1 MSVMRSIQS
10 FFTTNTETSD
20 EHWDERLKSRYY
32 KSNSKKTLQAVV
44 EVLNGFDGISIT
56 SVSDDRGEISAS
68 IRQPRKGFVVATVVS
83 VRPFET
89 AVDFNVLTETI
100 LPSDFGNS
108 KRVVYNLYE
117 KLDQKLT
124 KAQAGNM

>member
-1 MSVMRSIQS
+1 MRSIQS

-32 KSNSKKTLQAVV
+32 KSNQKNALQTVV
-44 EVLNGFDGISIT
+44 EVLNSIEGISVT
-56 SVSDDRGEISAS
+56 SVSDDRGEISAAIS
-68 IRQPRKGFVVATVVS
+68 KPRKGFLVATIVS

-89 AVDFNVLTETI
+89 AVDFNVLTETS
-100 LPSDFGNS
+100 LPSDFGYS
-108 KRVVYNLYE
+108 KRVVYGLYE

-124 KAQAGNM
+124 KLQTGKT

>member
-32 KSNSKKTLQAVV
+32 KSNAKKTLQEVV
-44 EVLNGFDGISIT
+44 EVLNAFEGISIT
-56 SVSDDRGEISAS
+56 SVSEDRGEISAS
-68 IRQPRKGFVVATVVS
+68 IHKPRKGFLVATVVS

-89 AVDFNVLTETI
+89 AVDFNVLTETS

-117 KLDQKLT
+117 RIDQKLSKSQT
-124 KAQAGNM
+124 GKM